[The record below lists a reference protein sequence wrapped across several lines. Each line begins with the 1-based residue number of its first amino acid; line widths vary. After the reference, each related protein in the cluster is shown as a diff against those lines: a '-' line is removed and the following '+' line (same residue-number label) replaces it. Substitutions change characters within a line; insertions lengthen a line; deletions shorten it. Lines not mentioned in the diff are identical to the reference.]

1 MIINDNDDDDDD
13 DYEGNN
19 DDDNDNNDDDDNVSE
34 QRPQQHNKIMRK
46 WEQRRLKQHL
56 QIFLTIWDNLEYK
69 KKLLETSKSPQNI
82 VLQFFLTIWHIIKK
96 S

>member
-56 QIFLTIWDNLEYK
+56 QIFLTIGDNLEYK
-69 KKLLETSKSPQNI
+69 KKLLKTSIIHFDQKITSKHGSSH
-82 VLQFFLTIWHIIKK
+82 FF
-96 S
+96 